1 MFLELRLESYREVPV
16 EQVTSR
22 HRVHVLEERIML
34 GVEFGRYDELLTPSN
49 NQFYKIM
56 QQGDH

>member
-22 HRVHVLEERIML
+22 HRVHDLEERIML
-34 GVEFGRYDELLTPSN
+34 GVEFGRYDELLDTFQQSVLQN
-49 NQFYKIM
+49 NAA
-56 QQGDH
+56 G